1 MKKPIC
7 LFFTAITLLLSTI
20 AYSQST
26 PNPLYPHLPPK
37 ADHVYEIDFN
47 QLNAKGNLSAM
58 LSGIPIKG
66 QAAVL
71 LTILK
76 DPAAAGID
84 LVALRDLMGH
94 ANPETTAAYVHLSPQ
109 TLAAEY
115 ARDKQET
122 LLGLRRR
129 MQDGSPASRLGETRN
144 PMTQP
149 GGEYSVRAPRPDD
162 EEA

>member
-84 LVALRDLMGH
+84 LSNHIVFAQTSASGTGADS
-94 ANPETTAAYVHLSPQ
+94 LSFTNIVVQ
-109 TLAAEY
+109 LSDSA
-115 ARDKQET
+115 KF
-122 LLGLRRR
+122 
-129 MQDGSPASRLGETRN
+129 
-144 PMTQP
+144 
-149 GGEYSVRAPRPDD
+149 RA
-162 EEA
+162 